1 MGVSTK
7 RGGAVAARR
16 AHNPE
21 AAGSSPAPVTRL
33 VPPPRSKGEARQG
46 RRETAPSSTAPACVG
61 PGWWHVD
68 ATGNAVPPPGQTV
81 ADLVKALRRGAQGAG
96 FRVVG
101 RGAG

>member
-33 VPPPRSKGEARQG
+33 VPPPRSQGEARQG
-46 RRETAPSSTAPACVG
+46 RRETALSSTAPACMG
-61 PGWWHVD
+61 PGWWHAD
-68 ATGNAVPPPGQTV
+68 ASGNVVAPEGQTV
-81 ADLVKALRRGAQGAG
+81 ADLLEALRRGVQGAG